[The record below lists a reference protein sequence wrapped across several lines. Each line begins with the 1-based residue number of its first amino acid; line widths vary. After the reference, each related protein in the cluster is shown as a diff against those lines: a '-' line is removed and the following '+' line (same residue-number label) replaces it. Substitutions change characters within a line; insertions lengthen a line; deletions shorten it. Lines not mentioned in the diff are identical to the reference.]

1 MSNFALKSLPY
12 IKKTITVGKKKT
24 WLLAACR
31 KIVGFGETLL
41 PHRYAPLWLIILI
54 DTFLVALAAFLT
66 SFVLSLDMVWSRQM
80 YSISDYFYI
89 SLICVSFTLL
99 FLWIFRVHRGVLRYS
114 SFGDAMRILGAVFTG
129 TLCADIVIFL
139 TFHSNGNA
147 PFILRYVFVYSCISY
162 IILFLFRMG
171 IRWVFSVAKYGDS
184 RRQKVMKNAVIFGA
198 GRTGEGTANMLN
210 KSSYEYRVVAFF
222 DDDHFLQGKTIG
234 GTLVYAWDQRNEVIK
249 RKSVDCLIFATHR
262 IDAKRKDEV
271 VVECLKQQIQIL
283 TVPPIRLWQDDKL
296 SGKQIREVQIEDLLE
311 RPEIKINESSID
323 IALRDKVI
331 LITGG
336 AGSIGSEIARQVL
349 NFNPKKVVIF
359 DQAETP
365 LYEIENEL
373 GKLCPQTA
381 FAIEI
386 GSILDENRLRMV
398 FATHKPNMVFHA
410 AAYKHVPMMERAP
423 LCALKTNV
431 CGTKRVADLSVEY
444 GVTRFVMISTD
455 KAVRPTNVMGAS
467 KRLAELY
474 IQSLNS
480 ELAARGN
487 TTTTFV
493 TTRFGNVLG
502 SNGSV
507 IPLFRKQIKEGGP
520 VTVTH
525 KDIER
530 YFMTIPEACRLVL
543 QAGVMGKGGQV
554 LLFEMGESVKIIHL
568 AERMI
573 QLSGLVPGKDI
584 EIKEIGLRPG
594 EKIKEELLV
603 SGEETLPTYHEKV
616 FIAKTHP
623 EPYDKINA
631 ALESIACAADNED
644 EMELVRR
651 MKELIPEFKSNHS
664 RFEVLDR

>member
-1 MSNFALKSLPY
+1 M
-12 IKKTITVGKKKT
+12 GKKKA
-24 WLLAACR
+24 WLLKSCKKA
-31 KIVGFGETLL
+31 VDLGERIL
-41 PHRYAPLWLIILI
+41 PHRYAPLWLIIIL
-54 DTFLVALAAFLT
+54 DVCLVVLAALLT
-66 SFVLSLDMVWSRQM
+66 SFILSFDMAWVQQTHSPLE
-80 YSISDYFYI
+80 YFHT
-89 SLICVSFTLL
+89 SMVCVCFTLL
-99 FLWIFRVHRGVLRYS
+99 FLWIFRVHRSVLRYS
-114 SFGDAMRILGAVFTG
+114 SFGDAMRIFGAVLFG
-129 TLCADIVIFL
+129 NLFAGIVIYL
-139 TFHSNGNA
+139 TFHLNGNT
-147 PFILRYVFVYSCISY
+147 PFTLKYVFIYSLLSY
-162 IILFLFRMG
+162 IMLFLFRMG

-184 RRQKVMKNAVIFGA
+184 RNQRAIKNTVIFGA
-198 GRTGEGTANMLN
+198 GRTGEGTANMLL
-210 KSSYEYRVVAFF
+210 KSGYEYRVVAFF
-222 DDDHFLQGKTIG
+222 DDDRFLQGKTVG
-234 GTLVYAWDQRNEVIK
+234 GILVYSWDQRFEVIK
-249 RKSVDCLIFATHR
+249 RKDVDCLIFATHR
-262 IDAKRKDEV
+262 IAPKRKDEV
-271 VVECLKQQIQIL
+271 VDECLKQQIQVL
-283 TVPPIRLWQDDKL
+283 TVPPIRFWQDDKL

-349 NFNPKKVVIF
+349 KFKPEKVVIF

-365 LYEIENEL
+365 LYDIENEL
-373 GKLCPQTA
+373 GKLYPKTV

-386 GSILDENRLRMV
+386 GSVLDEHRLRMV
-398 FATHKPNMVFHA
+398 FSAHKPNMVFHA
-410 AAYKHVPMMERAP
+410 AAYKHVPMMERTP
-423 LCALKTNV
+423 FCALKTNV
-431 CGTKRVADLSVEY
+431 CGTKLVADLSVEY
-444 GVTRFVMISTD
+444 GVTRFIMVSTD

-480 ELAARGN
+480 ELAAKGDAK
-487 TTTTFV
+487 TTFV

-507 IPLFRKQIKEGGP
+507 VPLFRKQIQEGGP
-520 VTVTH
+520 VTITH

-543 QAGVMGKGGQV
+543 QAGVMGEGGQV
-554 LLFEMGESVKIIHL
+554 LLFEMGESVKILHL

-603 SGEETLPTYHEKV
+603 STEETMPTYHKKV
-616 FIAKTHP
+616 FIAKTNP
-623 EPYDKINA
+623 EPYEKINA
-631 ALESIACAADNED
+631 ALKSIALDLDKGD
-644 EMELVRR
+644 EMELVRK